1 MLRLAG
7 ALLFAAI
14 LTAYFAPLRTAAL
27 ATGEAV
33 SDATRAGRRAALHR
47 SVLAFY
53 ALRYGIAFDL
63 AADIERIAYEEGI
76 DPDLA
81 FRLVRVESRFK
92 ERAVSPVG
100 ALGLTQLM
108 PATAASLEPG
118 IEREQIFEREI
129 NLRLGFR
136 YLRWL
141 LKVYDGNVEVAL
153 HAYNRG
159 PGTVDRIRAAG
170 GDPANGYAD
179 QVLKGGHA
187 AEPYAGDGLVP
198 VGRALLPAVF

>member
-1 MLRLAG
+1 MLLIA
-7 ALLFAAI
+7 LFAGSEGLHSVRRA
-14 LTAYFAPLRTAAL
+14 FGL
-27 ATGEAV
+27 ATEA
-33 SDATRAGRRAALHR
+33 SRSEEAHR
-47 SVLAFY
+47 WNAVQE
-53 ALRYGIAFDL
+53 ALRYGIPFDL
-63 AADIERIAYEEGI
+63 ASDIDRLARDEGV

-81 FRLVRVESRFK
+81 FRLVRVESGFS
-92 ERAVSPVG
+92 ERAVSSAG

-108 PATAASLEPG
+108 PPTAAEMRPG
-118 IEREQIFEREI
+118 ITPEQIFERET

-141 LKVYDGNVEVAL
+141 LRVYDGDTAEAL

-179 QVLKGGHA
+179 RVLGPEGA
-187 AEPYAGDGLVP
+187 RP
-198 VGRALLPAVF
+198 VGLPRAFAPRSSVSPRALHELAPARLR